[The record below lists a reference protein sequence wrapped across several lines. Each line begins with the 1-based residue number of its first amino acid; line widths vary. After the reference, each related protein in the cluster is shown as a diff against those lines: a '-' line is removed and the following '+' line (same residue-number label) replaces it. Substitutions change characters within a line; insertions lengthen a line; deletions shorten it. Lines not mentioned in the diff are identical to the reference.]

1 MMKRYKLFNST
12 CSISFSGW
20 SLLSWVYE
28 DKWLCGLDYI
38 VCCSYTL
45 FYLGYYNIGLNLIAI
60 MLVVY
65 SIVQVLDLNVVSALI
80 SGVASI
86 GHIILGVSLILILLD
101 IKKGCIKWM
110 FRWIFNPSFFWY
122 YHIILI
128 LALLKV
134 VIIIHVFSF
143 LNFFCFN
150 LLIMVYS

>member
-150 LLIMVYS
+150 RLIMVYS

>member
-65 SIVQVLDLNVVSALI
+65 SIVQVLDLNVVSAVI

-86 GHIILGVSLILILLD
+86 GHIILSVSLILILLD